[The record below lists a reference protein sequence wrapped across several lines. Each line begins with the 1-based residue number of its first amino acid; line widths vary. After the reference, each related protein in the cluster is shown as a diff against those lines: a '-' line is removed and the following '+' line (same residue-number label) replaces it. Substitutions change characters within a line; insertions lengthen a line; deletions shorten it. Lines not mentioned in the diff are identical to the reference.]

1 MKGTILDL
9 NEELKTG
16 QILGEDGSRYLFN
29 IDEWKSKN
37 KAPEIDIEVDFIIK
51 DNIATEIFSLSKK
64 PNTNSSIEQSK
75 SNLSSNNINSNFK
88 KINFEEIEK
97 EMYSDKRLEEN
108 RTKITKGFFI
118 LLAVDI
124 VGYFFTKT
132 GLDSIAYTV
141 LFFSVPFTF
150 FMIFPFYKLVIKKDV
165 NPKNIAENMT
175 KNVVIDEVYGNSVT
189 ILNYIPNDLN
199 HIVIKMISSTANN
212 YEDAKKQ
219 LIRQAYN
226 LKADGILNLKQHSNS
241 QSDTRT
247 VNDIP
252 LVSPTQIKTKVTTIH
267 ILEGIAVKF
276 V

>member
-9 NEELKTG
+9 NEELETG

-37 KAPEIDIEVDFIIK
+37 KAPEIDVEVDFIIK
-51 DNIATEIFSLSKK
+51 DNIATEIFSLSKT
-64 PNTNSSIEQSK
+64 PNTEQNLNRN
-75 SNLSSNNINSNFK
+75 NLSSTNVNSNFK
-88 KINFEEIEK
+88 KIDFQEIEK

-132 GLDSIAYTV
+132 GLDTIAYIV

-165 NPKNIAENMT
+165 NPQDIAQNMT
-175 KNVVIDEVYGNSVT
+175 KNTVIDEVYGNSVT

-199 HIVIKMISSTANN
+199 HNVIKMISSSANN

-219 LIRQAYN
+219 LIRQAYD
-226 LKADGILNLKQHSNS
+226 LKADGILNFTQHSNS

-252 LVSPTQIKTKVTTIH
+252 LVSPTQIKTKVTTTH
-267 ILEGIAVKF
+267 RLEGIAVKF